1 MDKRMNGRWM
11 NGKKEH
17 LERYL
22 SNYQQL
28 SPLSDK
34 FRVEFYFL
42 EK

>member
-1 MDKRMNGRWM
+1 MDNNTNDRMDGE
-11 NGKKEH
+11 KKH

-22 SNYQQL
+22 PNCQQL

-34 FRVEFYFL
+34 IRAEFYFL